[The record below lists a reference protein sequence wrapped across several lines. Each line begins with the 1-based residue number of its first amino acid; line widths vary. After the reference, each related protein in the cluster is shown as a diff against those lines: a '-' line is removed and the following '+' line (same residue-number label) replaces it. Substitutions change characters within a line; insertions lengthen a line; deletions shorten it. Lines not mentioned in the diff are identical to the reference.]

1 MAKPTLELIDALRRT
16 AKKLQNG
23 APYQWGHMG
32 SCNCGNLAQ
41 EVTKLTKAEIHAY
54 ALEVGRG
61 DWNEQLNDYCSTS
74 GLHMDLL
81 ISQMLQAG
89 FTTDD
94 LKHLEKL
101 SDKKVLAR
109 LPEERRY
116 SLRHNVRDDVV
127 LYFNEWAT
135 MLEEELLA
143 SIQLPSMQLKKEVL
157 EEVLV

>member
-1 MAKPTLELIDALRRT
+1 MAQPRIELIDALRRT

-41 EVTKLTKAEIHAY
+41 EITQLTKAEIHAH

-74 GLHMDLL
+74 GFHMDLL

-89 FTTDD
+89 FTSTD
-94 LKHLEKL
+94 LKNLEKL

-109 LPEERRY
+109 LPWEQRNQ
-116 SLRHNVRDDVV
+116 LRHNFRDDVV
-127 LYFNEWAT
+127 LYFNEWAN
-135 MLEEELLA
+135 MLEDELLA
-143 SIQLPSMQLKKEVL
+143 SIQLPDMQPASTL
-157 EEVLV
+157 EEVLL